1 MEDNYV
7 RKMSDEVDMDADMD
21 NDVKIDED
29 IHMHYG

>member
-29 IHMHYG
+29 IHMH